1 MCQNGNFN
9 IYNNGPPF
17 RMDLHTHLQHCA
29 WMRFCHQWLDNWHV
43 ITDIIVVVTGFRW
56 KWDYCSRTERLTR
69 RSSCKV
75 RVPKVPQKA
84 TDTPLCVCVCP
95 LWLLP
100 VSQNWEPVQRPVLR
114 EQKSGPMLI
123 CTALSA
129 SSSISA
135 VEERRFLSSPGGQYP
150 SATPQ
155 TLGTNLCL
163 NNGNA
168 KQHWEPPA
176 VGVVASAPR
185 HGF

>member
-43 ITDIIVVVTGFRW
+43 IADIIVVVTGFRW

-84 TDTPLCVCVCP
+84 TDTPLCVCVCVQVQLAGTHLP
-95 LWLLP
+95 SVTGSSVPELGTSAKTRLEGAEVRSHANLHCSFSIFQHLSSGRKKISEFPGRP
-100 VSQNWEPVQRPVLR
+100 VSTGYSSN
-114 EQKSGPMLI
+114 SG
-123 CTALSA
+123 
-129 SSSISA
+129 
-135 VEERRFLSSPGGQYP
+135 
-150 SATPQ
+150 
-155 TLGTNLCL
+155 N
-163 NNGNA
+163 
-168 KQHWEPPA
+168 
-176 VGVVASAPR
+176 
-185 HGF
+185 